1 MAITDGTLGA
11 EDHLVGSCEGVRG
24 IDKKQGFLILL
35 LLGLNKCIS
44 MLICLSF
51 KHCTFYASSMN
62 ELGVWPM
69 ERMGNV
75 LICSTIF
82 IPGNLVFTYEN
93 RCDRNRNDGS
103 TISDQASKERT

>member
-1 MAITDGTLGA
+1 
-11 EDHLVGSCEGVRG
+11 
-24 IDKKQGFLILL
+24 
-35 LLGLNKCIS
+35 
-44 MLICLSF
+44 
-51 KHCTFYASSMN
+51 MN

-69 ERMGNV
+69 EKMGNV

-103 TISDQASKERT
+103 TISYQASKERT

>member
-1 MAITDGTLGA
+1 MAITDGILGA
-11 EDHLVGSCEGVRG
+11 EDHLVGTCEGVRG
-24 IDKKQGFLILL
+24 IEEAKFLILL
-35 LLGLNKCIS
+35 LLGLNQCIS

-62 ELGVWPM
+62 ELEVWPM
-69 ERMGNV
+69 EKMGNV
-75 LICSTIF
+75 LIRSTIF